1 MSKYSQISDNLTK
14 SSFIDFSPIP
24 NISPELKI
32 SNNYSINAPNYMQNI
47 FTNKFNK
54 FVATTQSVVEDNY
67 SQGLKYKSCILLKDN
82 ITPRDKTVKFS
93 ESTIHITKPEQKS
106 VYPSS
111 NELYTYVKSDN
122 YSEEYH
128 NFLLEVTNTD
138 LDNNLDKN
146 LNKNSED
153 YLLDS
158 VVESINTDLDKKSDI
173 IGDKKSDIIGDK
185 KSDIIGDKK
194 SDIIEDKTSD
204 INVEETIIKK
214 YNIICNCFSFF
225 FKK

>member
-32 SNNYSINAPNYMQNI
+32 SNNYSINAPNYMRNI

-54 FVATTQSVVEDNY
+54 LVATTQSVVEDNY
-67 SQGLKYKSCILLKDN
+67 SQDLKYKSCILLKDN
-82 ITPRDKTVKFS
+82 ITLRDKTVRFS

-146 LNKNSED
+146 SKD

-158 VVESINTDLDKKSDI
+158 IVESINTNL
-173 IGDKKSDIIGDK
+173 
-185 KSDIIGDKK
+185 DKK
-194 SDIIEDKTSD
+194 SDIIEDKTSN
-204 INVEETIIKK
+204 IIVEETIIKK

-225 FKK
+225 FLK